1 MFFRDGFFFE
11 GIGIFLQGN
20 VCKSKGLDILERQS
34 QVGVIV
40 VEGNK
45 GIIARRIGFV
55 DFFE

>member
-11 GIGIFLQGN
+11 GIGIFCRGN
-20 VCKSKGLDILERQS
+20 VCRSKRLDIQERQS

>member
-1 MFFRDGFFFE
+1 MFFQGWIFFE

-20 VCKSKGLDILERQS
+20 VCRSKGLDIQERQS